1 MVRMNLF
8 LAWIS
13 GVILFISLPT
23 IEVDHEI
30 APYYN
35 EFMEIVKNE
44 CPNLQLPNQ
53 LFVLFDELNDDE
65 IGSCTVYL
73 HKKQILIDKNFW
85 SISEAR
91 VRKQLVFHELTHCV
105 LKLNHVDVENNY
117 MYPYIETVPGDQ
129 LIEQVRL
136 NVRIACEQR

>member
-1 MVRMNLF
+1 MNLF
-8 LAWIS
+8 LVWVS
-13 GVILFISLPT
+13 GIILFISLPT
-23 IEVDHEI
+23 IKVDREI

-35 EFMEIVKNE
+35 EFMEIVESE

-73 HKKQILIDKNFW
+73 HKKKILIDKNFW